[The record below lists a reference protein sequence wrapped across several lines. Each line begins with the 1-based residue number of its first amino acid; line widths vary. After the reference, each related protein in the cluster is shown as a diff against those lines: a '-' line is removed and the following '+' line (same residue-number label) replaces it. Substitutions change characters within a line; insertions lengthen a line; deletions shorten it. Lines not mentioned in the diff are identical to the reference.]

1 MLFLQFDKLTVLA
14 LLTGFCLDIIFGDP
28 QNNFHII
35 RFIGI
40 LISKTEKIL
49 RKIFSKSKRS
59 QFVSGIIL
67 VIIVTAVPTGLTILI
82 LKLSYGISI
91 YLKFIVESFL
101 CYQIL
106 ATKSLKD
113 ESMKVYYALKNDG
126 IIKAR
131 EKLSMIVGRDTENL
145 SEEGVIKG
153 AVETVAENTSDGI
166 IAPMLFIAIGGA
178 PLGIFYKAVNT
189 MDSMVGYKNERYLY
203 FGRCAAKL
211 DDIMNYIP
219 ARLSAYFMII
229 ASFFAKL
236 NTKNAYRIYK
246 RDRYNHASPN
256 SAHTEAVCAG
266 ALGVELAG
274 DAYYFG
280 KLYKKKTI
288 GDPLRPIEIEDIK
301 KANNLLYI
309 SSFISLVI
317 CLIIRSLISWY

>member
-1 MLFLQFDKLTVLA
+1 MLFLQFNKLTVLA

-28 QNNFHII
+28 HNNFHII

-49 RKIFSKSKRS
+49 RKIFFKSKQS

-82 LKLSYGISI
+82 LNLSYGISI

-126 IIKAR
+126 IVKAR
-131 EKLSMIVGRDTENL
+131 EKLSMIVGRDTDNL

-166 IAPMLFIAIGGA
+166 IAPMLFIAIGGV
-178 PLGIFYKAVNT
+178 PLGIFYKAINT

-211 DDIMNYIP
+211 DDIVNYIP
-219 ARLSAYFMII
+219 ARLSAYFMIM

-236 NTKNAYRIYK
+236 NIKNAYRIYK

-266 ALGVELAG
+266 ALDVELAG

-280 KLYKKKTI
+280 RLYKKKTI
-288 GDPLRPIEIEDIK
+288 GDPLRQIEIEDIK
-301 KANNLLYI
+301 RANNLLYI